1 VSQEERDIMNIAA
14 YPITVSRVVALL
26 ILIASFVLFLMGML
40 PATLALLIGGLAF
53 AMLVP

>member
-1 VSQEERDIMNIAA
+1 MNIAA

>member
-1 VSQEERDIMNIAA
+1 MSQEERDIMNIAA